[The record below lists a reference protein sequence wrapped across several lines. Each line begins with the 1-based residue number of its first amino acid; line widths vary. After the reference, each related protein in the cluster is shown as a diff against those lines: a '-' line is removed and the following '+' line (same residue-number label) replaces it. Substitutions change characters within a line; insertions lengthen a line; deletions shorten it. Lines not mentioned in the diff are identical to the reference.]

1 MSYIEDMSPELER
14 LRAAHQDVDE
24 PDPVLLSSVRERVL
38 AGAEPE
44 LAMVHPGPAQ
54 HAPRDHAARATRGRA
69 GPRRR
74 RQPLLRR
81 MALAGIVASLLAAVS
96 AVSLDVA
103 PPSGRGPGLPK
114 LDAVAQAR
122 AALLPPDAIAHY
134 TVALSRNPEEG
145 PADPRYADCNAGPMK
160 VWRAS
165 DPRRWRAVQPVSD
178 NPACGTMDLSQ
189 GMGPVIAPRFEVSYT
204 EEQTAF
210 YVPGR
215 DVMLVITGHDK
226 GVYDDSS
233 AASMAASIQLFAT
246 PPQRSIDR
254 REAKRAAE
262 FVDNRPPDMIS
273 DIEQKLAAGE
283 LRDQGQTTRE
293 GRRVRVLT
301 GETERSDGK
310 NVFSRTRIEYVVD
323 AETFAPV
330 SATTTTTNTDSGA
343 TDSTTARFGDYEQI
357 PLTRDSAKLLK
368 IDAKPGTQVI
378 ERTIEQIKNP
388 PPDNESK

>member
-1 MSYIEDMSPELER
+1 
-14 LRAAHQDVDE
+14 
-24 PDPVLLSSVRERVL
+24 
-38 AGAEPE
+38 
-44 LAMVHPGPAQ
+44 
-54 HAPRDHAARATRGRA
+54 
-69 GPRRR
+69 
-74 RQPLLRR
+74 
-81 MALAGIVASLLAAVS
+81 MALAGAVASVLAAVT

-103 PPSGRGPGLPK
+103 PPNGRGSGLPK

-134 TVALSRNPEEG
+134 TVALSRDPEEG
-145 PADPRYADCNAGPMK
+145 SADPRNADCDAGPMK

-189 GMGPVIAPRFEVSYT
+189 GMGPVTAPRFEVSYT
-204 EEQTAF
+204 QEQTAL

-246 PPQRSIDR
+246 PPDRSIDR
-254 REAKRAAE
+254 EEAIKRAGE

-283 LRDQGQTTRE
+283 LRDQGESTRE

-301 GETERSDGK
+301 GETERGDGK

-330 SATTTTTNTDSGA
+330 SAATTTTNADSGA

-378 ERTIEQIKNP
+378 ERTIGQIKNP
-388 PPDNESK
+388 PPDDSRK

>member
-1 MSYIEDMSPELER
+1 MSYFEDISPELER

-44 LAMVHPGPAQ
+44 PAMVHPGPAQ
-54 HAPRDHAARATRGRA
+54 HAPGEYAARATRGRA

-74 RQPLLRR
+74 RPLLWR
-81 MALAGIVASLLAAVS
+81 MALAGIVASLLAAVT
-96 AVSLDVA
+96 AVSLNVA
-103 PPSGRGPGLPK
+103 PPSGGGPGLPK

-134 TVALSRNPEEG
+134 TVALSRNPEER
-145 PADPRYADCNAGPMK
+145 PADPRHADCSAGPMK

-233 AASMAASIQLFAT
+233 AASMAASIQLFAI
-246 PPQRSIDR
+246 PPDRSINR
-254 REAKRAAE
+254 KEAMAGE
-262 FVDNRPPDMIS
+262 LVDNRPPDMIS
-273 DIEQKLAAGE
+273 DIEEKLAAGE
-283 LRDQGQTTRE
+283 LRDRGETTRA

-301 GETERSDGK
+301 GETERRDGES
-310 NVFSRTRIEYVVD
+310 VSSRTRIEYVVD

-357 PLTRDSAKLLK
+357 PLTRGRAKLLK

-378 ERTIEQIKNP
+378 ERTIKQIKNP

>member
-1 MSYIEDMSPELER
+1 MSYIEDMGPELER

-24 PDPVLLSSVRERVL
+24 PDPVLLRSVRERVL

-44 LAMVHPGPAQ
+44 LAMVHPGPAL
-54 HAPRDHAARATRGRA
+54 HAHREHAAPATRGRA

-74 RQPLLRR
+74 RPLLRR
-81 MALAGIVASLLAAVS
+81 MALAGIVASLLAAVT
-96 AVSLDVA
+96 AISLDVA
-103 PPSGRGPGLPK
+103 PPSGGGPGLPK

-122 AALLPPDAIAHY
+122 AALLPPNAIAHY
-134 TVALSRNPEEG
+134 TVALSRKPEEG
-145 PADPRYADCNAGPMK
+145 PADPRYTDCNAGPMK

-178 NPACGTMDLSQ
+178 NPACGTIDLSQ
-189 GMGPVIAPRFEVSYT
+189 RMGPVIAPRFEVSYT

-226 GVYDDSS
+226 GMYDDSS

-246 PPQRSIDR
+246 PPDRSIDR
-254 REAKRAAE
+254 KEAKQAAE
-262 FVDNRPPDMIS
+262 FVGNRPPDMIS
-273 DIEQKLAAGE
+273 DIEQKLAADE
-283 LRDQGQTTRE
+283 LREQGETTRE

-323 AETFAPV
+323 AQTFAPV

-368 IDAKPGTQVI
+368 IDAKPGTQMI